1 MNRSLMFLAAFFI
14 TVSGMAQTR
23 CEIRGKLGK
32 LQAPAKVFIGYSA
45 DGKSVFDS
53 ADVDNGVFQMVVQ
66 VPYPVNA
73 LLTVSKDGE
82 TRNYFSGQNIA
93 HLYLEPSSIIWLIS
107 DDEDIANFDSN
118 GSKSQDDYKIYQAFI
133 ADAQQK
139 LQELTAESSN
149 TMQNDV
155 SEKGLAAKREYLERF
170 RVAMDYRKQ
179 KMKEFIQQYPEKYI
193 SLDILEEYAGHFI
206 DYRDVEPL
214 FKALSPGTKNSIK
227 GKAFNKKI
235 TESRQ
240 TAVGAVAPD
249 FSQKDPQGNK
259 ISLSSFKGK
268 CVLLNFWASWSSIS
282 RIENQ
287 ELKQIQKGFKEKDLV
302 VINVALEQHRDT
314 WMQALVED
322 KMTGYQ
328 TSDLKFMNNEVA
340 QLYDV
345 NAIPQNVLID
355 ASGKIIAR
363 NLKGSLLEEKLNSI
377 ITN

>member
-1 MNRSLMFLAAFFI
+1 MNRSLMFLAAFFM
-14 TVSGMAQTR
+14 TVSAMAQTR

-32 LQAPAKVFIGYSA
+32 LQAPAKVYIGYSV

-53 ADVDNGVFQMVVQ
+53 ADIDNGAFQMVVQ

-82 TRNYFSGQNIA
+82 TRNYFSGKNIA
-93 HLYLEPSSIIWLIS
+93 HLYIEPSSIIWLVS
-107 DDEDIANFDSN
+107 DEDIANYDFD
-118 GSKSQDDYKIYQAFI
+118 GSKSQTDYKTYLAFI

-139 LQELTAESSN
+139 LQDLTAESAN
-149 TMQNDV
+149 VMQSDA
-155 SEKGLAAKREYLERF
+155 SEKALAAKREYLERF

-179 KMKEFIQQYPEKYI
+179 KMKEFIQQHPEMYI
-193 SLDILEEYAGHFI
+193 SLDILEEYAGNFI

-214 FKALSPGTKNSIK
+214 FKALNAGTKSSSK
-227 GKAFNKKI
+227 GKAFNKKL

-240 TAVGAVAPD
+240 TAIGAIAPD

-259 ISLSSFKGK
+259 ITLSTFKGK

-282 RIENQ
+282 RVENQ
-287 ELKQIQKGFKEKDLV
+287 ELRQIEKGFKDKNLV
-302 VINVALEQHRDT
+302 VINVAMEQRKDT
-314 WMQALVED
+314 WLQALNED
-322 KMTGYQ
+322 KMTGYN

-345 NAIPQNVLID
+345 TAIPQNVLID
-355 ASGKIIAR
+355 ASGKIVAR
-363 NLKGSLLEEKLNSI
+363 NLKGNALEEKLNSLI
-377 ITN
+377 AQ